1 MILMTD
7 CDSPKLRKLI
17 AWFGF
22 SNSNR
27 PVALKLL
34 TVAASTGN
42 DVHGLAYHFNS
53 ASIWTDIVLAA
64 TLHLSHSSRIIVSFS
79 SVSPLLSLI
88 VPPLT
93 IVIQ

>member
-42 DVHGLAYHFNS
+42 DVHG
-53 ASIWTDIVLAA
+53 
-64 TLHLSHSSRIIVSFS
+64 
-79 SVSPLLSLI
+79 
-88 VPPLT
+88 
-93 IVIQ
+93 